1 MPIAEY
7 KVAIHYTGEQG
18 TSAEHEVT
26 YHKTAYLAIPD
37 SLNSTLQDSIIE
49 LMAKELPY
57 FYYTSGKPQL
67 EGIKIHDEP
76 VQSFDAWGD
85 NISKRVRDNLV
96 DTFEWLENK
105 LELAIVREISKHLDK
120 LDKAVCELADTVQRK
135 QPEKPGKIPEP
146 VPLGVPPVIT
156 TAGQIFD
163 ELAKIED
170 EEAAERMRLA
180 YLERRKQ
187 ELIEQRNQMK
197 NIQKELA
204 IVINDLSNKLLI
216 LQEYLNSL
224 GVPPQPL
231 VRNNQQYQ
239 ATQATYDEELDYPII
254 HRTDIDRG
262 GKER

>member
-37 SLNSTLQDSIIE
+37 SLNSTLQNSIIE

-67 EGIKIHDEP
+67 VGIKIHDEP
-76 VQSFDAWGD
+76 VQSFDWWGD
-85 NISKRVRDNLV
+85 NISKRVRDNLA
-96 DTFEWLENK
+96 DTFEWLQNK
-105 LELAIVREISKHLDK
+105 LELAIPREISKHLDK
-120 LDKAVCELADTVQRK
+120 LDKSVRELANIVQQHK
-135 QPEKPGKIPEP
+135 QPEKPIPEP
-146 VPLGVPPVIT
+146 VPLGEPPVIT

-197 NIQKELA
+197 NIQKELQKLT
-204 IVINDLSNKLLI
+204 NDLSNMLLI
-216 LQEYLNSL
+216 LQEYLVSL
-224 GVPPQPL
+224 GVPPQPA
-231 VRNNQQYQ
+231 VRNNQQY
-239 ATQATYDEELDYPII
+239 YDEELEHPII

-262 GKER
+262 GRER

>member
-37 SLNSTLQDSIIE
+37 SLNSTLQNSIIE
-49 LMAKELPY
+49 LMTKELPY

-85 NISKRVRDNLV
+85 NISKRVRDNLA
-96 DTFEWLENK
+96 DTFEWLQNK
-105 LELAIVREISKHLDK
+105 LELAIAREISKHLNK
-120 LDKAVCELADTVQRK
+120 LDKSVRELADTVQQRK
-135 QPEKPGKIPEP
+135 QPEKPIPEP
-146 VPLGVPPVIT
+146 VPLGEPPVIT

-163 ELAKIED
+163 ELAKIEE

-187 ELIEQRNQMK
+187 ELIEQRNQMR
-197 NIQKELA
+197 NIQKELQKLT
-204 IVINDLSNKLLI
+204 NDLSNMLLI
-216 LQEYLNSL
+216 LHEYLDSL
-224 GVPPQPL
+224 GVPPQPA
-231 VRNNQQYQ
+231 VRNNQQY
-239 ATQATYDEELDYPII
+239 YVEELDYPII
-254 HRTDIDRG
+254 HRADIDRG

>member
-96 DTFEWLENK
+96 DTFEWLQNK
-105 LELAIVREISKHLDK
+105 LELAIPREISKHLDK
-120 LDKAVCELADTVQRK
+120 LDKSVRELADTVQQRK
-135 QPEKPGKIPEP
+135 QPEKPIPEP
-146 VPLGVPPVIT
+146 VPLGEAPVIT

-187 ELIEQRNQMK
+187 ELIEKRNQMK
-197 NIQKELA
+197 NIQKELQKLT
-204 IVINDLSNKLLI
+204 NDLSNILLI
-216 LQEYLNSL
+216 LQEYLDSL
-224 GVPPQPL
+224 GVPLQPP
-231 VRNNQQYQ
+231 VRNNQQY
-239 ATQATYDEELDYPII
+239 YDEELDYPII

-262 GKER
+262 ARER